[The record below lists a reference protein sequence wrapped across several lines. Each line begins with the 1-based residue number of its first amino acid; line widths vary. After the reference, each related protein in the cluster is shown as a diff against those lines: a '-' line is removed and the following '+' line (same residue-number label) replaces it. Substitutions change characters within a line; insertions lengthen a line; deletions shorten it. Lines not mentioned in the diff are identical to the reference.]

1 MEAQDILTKFYFL
14 TATTSANVSSAQA
27 TVLFNNA
34 LERLEALVNNAD
46 QRWTYDDQ
54 NQTDLPIATTAL
66 VAGQQDYE
74 MSIAFLSIDR
84 VEIMDLN
91 GNWLFLMPIGQHD
104 IRYVALEQY
113 LKGTGTPLQYNKE
126 ANSIFLYPTPNYSQA
141 ASLQIYYTRGPVEW
155 DGSTMT
161 FVPGFNS
168 LFHDLIAYWM
178 AYEFAMANGKS
189 NATQIWQMIQLKE
202 QSLYDFYGQR
212 SRDERPRMGL
222 ATDAIGGTLRGA
234 QSGVLGYPSW
244 DSNR

>member
-1 MEAQDILTKFYFL
+1 MPSATAQ
-14 TATTSANVSSAQA
+14 
-27 TVLFNNA
+27 VLFNNA

-46 QRWTYDDQ
+46 MRWTYDDQ

-66 VAGQQDYE
+66 VSGQQDYA
-74 MSIAFLSIDR
+74 MSIAFLTIDR

-91 GNWLFLMPIGQHD
+91 SNWLLLMRFGMHD
-104 IRYVALEQY
+104 IRYVALPQY
-113 LKGTGTPLQYNKE
+113 LKGNGTPLQYDVV

-141 ASLQIYYTRGPVEW
+141 ASLQIYYTRGPVAW
-155 DGSTMT
+155 DGVTGS

-168 LFHDLIAYWM
+168 LFHDLIPYWM
-178 AYEFAMANGKS
+178 AYEFAMANGKA
-189 NATQIWQMIQLKE
+189 NATQLMAVIKEKE
-202 QSLYDFYGQR
+202 QSLYEFYGQR

-222 ATDAIGGTLRGA
+222 ATDALGGTIRGA